1 VSRYVASHVAH
12 KLIMAMAILCV
23 PFAGMSLLA
32 LSEGGKA
39 FCAIHKA
46 AEVVD

>member
-1 VSRYVASHVAH
+1 MSRHVAH
-12 KLIMAMAILCV
+12 TLIMAMAIPCV
-23 PFAGMSLLA
+23 PFAGMSLPA

-39 FCAIHKA
+39 LYAIRKA